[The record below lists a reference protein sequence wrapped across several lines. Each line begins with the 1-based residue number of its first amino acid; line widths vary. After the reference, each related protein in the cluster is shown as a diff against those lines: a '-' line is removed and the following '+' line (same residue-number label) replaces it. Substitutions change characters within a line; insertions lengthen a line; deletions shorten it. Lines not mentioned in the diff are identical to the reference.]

1 MRGVKTR
8 LGIPV
13 VNTFGFKPKLQEKKA
28 WLQVDKNLG

>member
-13 VNTFGFKPKLQEKKA
+13 VNTFGFKPKTSGEK
-28 WLQVDKNLG
+28 GMTPSG